1 MQVSFVILSSRRRA
15 IRAILN
21 GDVVQSCVRRHPIQS
36 SFLKDAGRQIRI
48 IKLQGFLFFGT
59 ISNVE
64 IAVRKILD
72 AANWS
77 TDPIRYLVVD
87 FSSASG
93 VDFSAAE
100 AFVRMQRLLDERG
113 VILVLCGCPVDS
125 EVGIALRS
133 VGLWTDTSDG
143 KVVVLENLNDALEVG
158 DSQIS
163 ATEESCTTA
172 LRECL
177 PSQSVLPNI
186 PTAAGA
192 RVFGL
197 GDSHRIAD
205 RYGLLTL
212 LCYRYTLILTHL
224 SPADMPKADLD
235 SEFENFASSP
245 RANHLRLAAKET
257 ITKCTRLPS
266 PVSVTATD
274 GPTLAHSRGVS
285 GALELPAAVTDPPSV
300 FQAVRA

>member
-163 ATEESCTTA
+163 ATEESALTIMHNSTARMPSFAVCTPEHSDRRWRQG
-172 LRECL
+172 LR
-177 PSQSVLPNI
+177 
-186 PTAAGA
+186 A
-192 RVFGL
+192 RRFP
-197 GDSHRIAD
+197 SHRRSVRPTD
-205 RYGLLTL
+205 SPLLPL
-212 LCYRYTLILTHL
+212 HFDPDVLEPGRH
-224 SPADMPKADLD
+224 
-235 SEFENFASSP
+235 
-245 RANHLRLAAKET
+245 AKG
-257 ITKCTRLPS
+257 R
-266 PVSVTATD
+266 
-274 GPTLAHSRGVS
+274 S
-285 GALELPAAVTDPPSV
+285 G
-300 FQAVRA
+300 QRI